1 MKISKV
7 NSRIPMLELD
17 SLSSGQDIR
26 ALEEKLSFILED
38 NTFVIINYNTLRA
51 ISSMGANGAVNC
63 YEDCFGTRLDL
74 LTSKKVPVI
83 VWNKSALT
91 ARFSINLSSDYPNFE
106 TVEEAFSF
114 IEELIQKRPTR
125 IELD

>member
-51 ISSMGANGAVNC
+51 ISSMGVNGAVNC

-74 LTSKKVPVI
+74 LTSKKIPVI
-83 VWNKSALT
+83 VWNKSALA
-91 ARFSINLSSDYPNFE
+91 ARFSVTVSSDYPNFE
-106 TVEEAFSF
+106 TVEEAFGF
-114 IEELIQKRPTR
+114 IEELTQKRPTR